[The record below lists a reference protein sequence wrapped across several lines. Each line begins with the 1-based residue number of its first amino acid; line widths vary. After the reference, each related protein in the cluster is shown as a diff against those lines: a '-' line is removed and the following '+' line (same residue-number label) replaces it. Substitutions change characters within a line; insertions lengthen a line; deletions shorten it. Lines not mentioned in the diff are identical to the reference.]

1 MIVTSDLFW
10 NLLTWIFSL
19 LIVYPFKVLVR
30 WLVGFLKLTNTN
42 TSFITFIVL
51 SLSYLIFT
59 TLNSQTIV
67 DIIKRVLFTTPIFV
81 VYLVIDLQKSSEHS
95 KFVKFIYH
103 PAVQII
109 VSVLMFIAV
118 LAFYSQQLHDVF
130 YIKSLLIATVYMFVI
145 LRRRTKK
152 TKKVKNNENRGTSSP
167 A

>member
-1 MIVTSDLFW
+1 MIVTSDIFW

-30 WLVGFLKLTNTN
+30 WLVGFLKLNNTN
-42 TSFITFIVL
+42 ISFITFIVL
-51 SLSYLIFT
+51 TLSYLIFT
-59 TLNSQTIV
+59 TLNSQTII

-81 VYLVIDLQKSSEHS
+81 VYLVIDLQKSNEHS
-95 KFVKFIYH
+95 KFIKFIYH

-152 TKKVKNNENRGTSSP
+152 TRKAKNNENKGTSSP